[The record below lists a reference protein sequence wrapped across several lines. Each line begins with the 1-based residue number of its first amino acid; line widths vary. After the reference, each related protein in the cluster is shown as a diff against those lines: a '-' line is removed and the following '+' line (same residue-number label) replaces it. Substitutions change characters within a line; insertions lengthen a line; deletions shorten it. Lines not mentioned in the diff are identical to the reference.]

1 MIDMGYSLINAD
13 SIQHMK
19 NMERES
25 IDLIVTS
32 PPYAAKKEYEAWEN
46 LEHYRKFAD
55 EWLSAAAPL
64 LKPTGTLM
72 LNVGYTKVG
81 RNETL
86 PLSYVYFDIAQR
98 LGLKLV
104 QEIVWRYYG
113 GMAYKLRY
121 THRTERILWFSKD
134 PDNCTF
140 NLDAVR
146 VKEWQMNGKKLD
158 KPPTRCNPLGKNPTD
173 VWEIKHIRY
182 NDKMQN
188 MGHPCQ
194 FPETMIERIVKAH
207 SNEGDLI
214 LDPFVGS
221 GTTVVVAE
229 RLMRDSIGIDMT
241 PEYIKMCHKRMR
253 MNGLNDGSYDE
264 EE

>member
-1 MIDMGYSLINAD
+1 MIVMGYHLINAN
-13 SIQHMK
+13 SIQHMQ

-140 NLDAVR
+140 NLDDVR
-146 VKEWQMNGKKLD
+146 VKEWLYQGKIVDYPLPK
-158 KPPTRCNPLGKNPTD
+158 CNPLGKNPTD

-182 NDKMQN
+182 NNKKEN

-194 FPETMIERIVKAH
+194 FPEEMIERIIKAH
-207 SNEGDLI
+207 SDEGDLI

-241 PEYIKMCHKRMR
+241 PDYIKMCHKRMR